1 MKKILILFAF
11 LSALFLSAAELQSV
25 LDWKI
30 RDGKLENWSGKVEP
44 LEGGG
49 MVLKGKNCI
58 SYTTAKFPVRDQRN
72 ARICFTVQGY
82 GSRIGIYCYSGN
94 RIAGTFMER
103 IPNAADRKKF
113 EAVFTI
119 PQQIKGKPVDSIRI
133 MFSSSSGLKIYQVE
147 IFWGN

>member
-1 MKKILILFAF
+1 MKIILILFACVLAF
-11 LSALFLSAAELQSV
+11 SLSAAELLSV

-44 LEGGG
+44 LDGGG

-58 SYTTAKFPVRDQRN
+58 SYTKAKFPVRDQRN
-72 ARICFTVQGY
+72 ARIGFTVQGY

-94 RIAGTFMER
+94 RITGSFMEQ
-103 IPNAADRKKF
+103 IPNAVERKIF
-113 EAVFTI
+113 DAVFPI
-119 PQQIKGKPVDSIRI
+119 PKQMKGKPVDSIRV

-147 IFWGN
+147 ISWEN

>member
-1 MKKILILFAF
+1 MKKFLILFAF
-11 LSALFLSAAELQSV
+11 LSALSLSAAEIQSV

-30 RDGKLENWSGKVEP
+30 RNGKLENWSGKVEP
-44 LEGGG
+44 LDGGG

-58 SYTTAKFPVRDQRN
+58 SYTKAKFPVQDQRN
-72 ARICFTVQGY
+72 ACIHFTVQGY

-94 RIAGTFMER
+94 RLVGSFMEL

-113 EAVFTI
+113 EAVFAI

-133 MFSSSSGLKIYQVE
+133 MFSSSSGLKIYQVGISWE
-147 IFWGN
+147 N

>member
-1 MKKILILFAF
+1 MKIILILFACVLAF
-11 LSALFLSAAELQSV
+11 SLSAAELQSV

-30 RDGKLENWSGKVEP
+30 RDGKLENWSGSVEP

-58 SYTTAKFPVRDQRN
+58 SYTKAKFQVRDQRN
-72 ARICFTVQGY
+72 ARIRFAVQGY
-82 GSRIGIYCYSGN
+82 GSWIGIYCYSGN
-94 RIAGTFMER
+94 RIAGSFMEL
-103 IPNAADRKKF
+103 IPNAGDRKKF
-113 EAVFTI
+113 EAVFAI

-147 IFWGN
+147 ISWEK

>member
-58 SYTTAKFPVRDQRN
+58 SYTKAKFPVQDQRN

-82 GSRIGIYCYSGN
+82 GSWIGIYCYSGN

-103 IPNAADRKKF
+103 IPNTADRKKF
-113 EAVFTI
+113 EAVFSI
-119 PQQIKGKPVDSIRI
+119 PQQIKGKPVDSIRV

-147 IFWGN
+147 ISWEN

>member
-11 LSALFLSAAELQSV
+11 LPALFLSAAETLPT

-30 RDGKLENWSGKVEP
+30 RDGKLENWSGKVEL

-49 MVLKGKNCI
+49 MLLKGKNCI
-58 SYTTAKFPVRDQRN
+58 SYTKAKFPVRDQRN

-82 GSRIGIYCYSGN
+82 GSWIGIYCYSGN

-113 EAVFTI
+113 EAVFAV
-119 PQQIKGKPVDSIRI
+119 PQQIKGKTVDSIRV
-133 MFSSSSGLKIYQVE
+133 MFSSSSGLKIYQVDISWE
-147 IFWGN
+147 N

>member
-11 LSALFLSAAELQSV
+11 VSALFLSAAESLPT

-44 LEGGG
+44 LESGG

-58 SYTTAKFPVRDQRN
+58 SYTKAKFQVLDQRN
-72 ARICFTVQGY
+72 ARIGFTVQGY
-82 GSRIGIYCYSGN
+82 GSWIGIYCYSGD

-113 EAVFTI
+113 EAVFAI
-119 PQQIKGKPVDSIRI
+119 PQKIKGKPVDSIRV

-147 IFWGN
+147 ISWEN

>member
-11 LSALFLSAAELQSV
+11 VSALFLSAAESLPT

-44 LEGGG
+44 LESGG

-58 SYTTAKFPVRDQRN
+58 SYTKAKFQVLDQRN
-72 ARICFTVQGY
+72 ARIGFTVQGY
-82 GSRIGIYCYSGN
+82 GSWIGIYCYSGD

-113 EAVFTI
+113 EAVFAI
-119 PQQIKGKPVDSIRI
+119 PQKIKGKPVDSIRI

-147 IFWGN
+147 MFLEN